1 MIGKTLLLGIAIGL
15 ATALTAAVAVSWH
28 PAIPPIPGASPESFD
43 PAIVARGESLAHIGN
58 CVGCH
63 TARGGQP
70 FAGGRPLQTPFG
82 TVFATNITPDPETG
96 IGRWSHEAF
105 RRALRE
111 GVAQNGDHLYPA
123 FPYDHFTKASDAD
136 IDALYAFFMTRTPVQ
151 ARPPANQLKPP
162 FGFRPLVAA
171 WNLLFLDKGPL
182 AADPNQPAEWNRG
195 RALAEGLAHCGGC
208 HTPRNEVGAARGD
221 HAYDGA
227 WIEGWYA
234 PPLNANSPAVR
245 PWTAD
250 ELFAYLR
257 TGLSATH
264 TAAAGPMGRVTH
276 ALAQAREDE
285 VRAIAVY
292 VASLMAHA
300 PAAQGAPPPADKGTV
315 ADASHPEAAVL
326 FAGACAVCHEP
337 GAPMMQEGRPPLAW
351 GTPLH
356 EDTPNDAI
364 QIIVHGLAPPA
375 GRSGPTMPAYGQS
388 FSDRQLGDIVA
399 YLRARYTDKP
409 PWPDI
414 PRAVAEARKEGD
426 E

>member
-1 MIGKTLLLGIAIGL
+1 LIGKTLLLGIAIGL

-264 TAAAGPMGRVTH
+264 AAAAGPMGRVTH

-326 FAGACAVCHEP
+326 FAGACAVCHEA

-356 EDTPNDAI
+356 EDTPNDTI

-414 PRAVAEARKEGD
+414 ARAVAEARKEGD